1 LRGRSY
7 VQTAAKIYR
16 RMKMVRS
23 VPNKPAPDY
32 MQRKLN
38 HYNEWLL
45 NPKRAVGTGPYPGFP
60 EDLALE
66 RGHKITLAIHQEKIA
81 KKKAAASKPKALRA
95 RSAPGQPTK
104 LDRAKA
110 LRVSNPGASK
120 DTLISMFIDQLGMSK
135 AGATTYYYS
144 SAK

>member
-1 LRGRSY
+1 
-7 VQTAAKIYR
+7 
-16 RMKMVRS
+16 MVRS

-38 HYNEWLL
+38 HYNGWLL
-45 NPKRAVGTGPYPGFP
+45 DPKRAVGSGPYPGFP
-60 EDLALE
+60 EDLAMEKALV
-66 RGHKITLAIHQEKIA
+66 ITKEIHAEKIA
-81 KKKAAASKPKALRA
+81 KKKAAASQPRAVRA

-104 LDRAKA
+104 LERAKA
-110 LRVSNPGASK
+110 LRASNPGASK